1 MRTQDGSTQE
11 TGRRE
16 GLRITV
22 VYTGMG
28 DPEVHAAG
36 CADIARTMK
45 TRGVSSEEL
54 DAADARAV
62 SAHVYADQI
71 DEGGCLYVL
80 RQGVPVR
87 FGVVQGC
94 CGYAASSTSFGVRD
108 W

>member
-22 VYTGMG
+22 VYAGMG

-71 DEGGCLYVL
+71 DEGGDVDDLV
-80 RQGVPVR
+80 
-87 FGVVQGC
+87 
-94 CGYAASSTSFGVRD
+94 AALSFKPCALAQL
-108 W
+108 